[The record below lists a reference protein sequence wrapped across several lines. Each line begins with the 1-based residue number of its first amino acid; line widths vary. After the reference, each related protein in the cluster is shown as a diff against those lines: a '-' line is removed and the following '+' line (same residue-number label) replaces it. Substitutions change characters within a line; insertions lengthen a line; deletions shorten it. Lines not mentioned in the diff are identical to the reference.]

1 MIDLSCITNSI
12 PARDVTAK
20 RFDAKASNIVN
31 IIISGMPRSTL
42 RVSIINFNLVFEPRV
57 QTNGKPVWTVFRFQ
71 RSYLR
76 FCFFLEQC
84 IGHTSRTKRSR
95 PGFSCCWLVH
105 DPPCK
110 KISSKLV
117 TLSGEYGQSTAL
129 PTSWLAQLGVRRCV
143 YLSHAPWAV
152 FSMLDV
158 STVGLVLRIK
168 RSALET
174 SRRELSEDVA
184 FGIDNLLVVEQPS

>member
-1 MIDLSCITNSI
+1 MDRTCKQTESLPKNVFFFFFCYSRKVIVAFVYFCLIVVSVI
-12 PARDVTAK
+12 P
-20 RFDAKASNIVN
+20 
-31 IIISGMPRSTL
+31 
-42 RVSIINFNLVFEPRV
+42 
-57 QTNGKPVWTVFRFQ
+57 
-71 RSYLR
+71 
-76 FCFFLEQC
+76 LEQ
-84 IGHTSRTKRSR
+84 KERSR

-158 STVGLVLRIK
+158 STVGIVPVPETVGGGNSLPTAFRRRTH
-168 RSALET
+168 RSVSPFRCTAGLC
-174 SRRELSEDVA
+174 
-184 FGIDNLLVVEQPS
+184 